1 MRTYRVLE
9 LEVLRWAEDRKII
22 PNSTPYAQITKLVEE
37 ADETLDAARRLKLDK
52 QAGLREDDP
61 VYQKAMHDFQ
71 DGVGDCMVCLI
82 NACALADVD
91 LVECLEKAYEEIK
104 DRKGT
109 MNKDGIFV
117 KQV

>member
-9 LEVLRWAEDRKII
+9 LDVLRWAEDRHII

-52 QAGLREDDP
+52 QAGIPMDDP
-61 VYQKAMHDFQ
+61 VYQKAMDDFQ

-91 LVECLEKAYEEIK
+91 LVECLEKAYNEIK
-104 DRKGT
+104 HRKGT

-117 KQV
+117 KES